1 MLKKV
6 IIVLSVML
14 LAILGWC
21 GYLFITDFL
30 NLAEEKQEKL
40 ETEKKSDDE
49 DTNNRDIAGG
59 NLSDDEMEELEEKGF
74 NPFGEKKEYE
84 DLTDKDYQEYIHGMS
99 HQKVKADEKWGFYKI
114 TDERIDWLIEGLK
127 IADLKHK
134 SVYEEILNKWD
145 KGDFS
150 TADDDHNAIWNLQG
164 GTIGKAYG
172 ILTPEEEK
180 AYIESQE

>member
-6 IIVLSVML
+6 IIVLSVVL
-14 LAILGWC
+14 LGILGWY
-21 GYLFITDFL
+21 GYFFITDFL
-30 NLAEEKQEKL
+30 HVAEEQQQKL
-40 ETEKKSDDE
+40 ESDDE
-49 DTNNRDIAGG
+49 NKNNREIAGG
-59 NLSDDEMEELEEKGF
+59 NLSNDEIDALQEKEL
-74 NPFGEKKEYE
+74 NPFGERKEHE
-84 DLTDKDYQEYIHGMS
+84 DLTDVDYQEYIHGMS